1 MDTTRWQRL
10 EAVFDAVADLPAGA
24 ARHERVVALCE
35 GDVALA
41 ADVEALLDEETR
53 LNETDSHHDP
63 HLGLRLGPYEVV
75 RLAARGGMAAVY
87 EGRRVDGAFDQRVAI
102 KIMDV
107 RLHDPALLAQF
118 RAERQILA
126 ALEHPML
133 TRVHDGGVTTLGEP
147 YLVMEFVNG
156 VPIDRH
162 CDERRLRLAE
172 RVMLMQAVCD
182 GVSFAHRSLV
192 LHRDLKPS
200 NILVTGDGH
209 VKVVDFGTATLL
221 QPERLATI
229 STAPL
234 TPAYASPEQLTGR
247 PVGTASDQY
256 SLGVVLY
263 ELLTGAPAFGERS
276 SLMASVERAM
286 AGATPSTTDTAI
298 SAPAASARQTSV
310 KALKRQLAGDL
321 GTIVCKALAT
331 EPGDRYASVQHLADD
346 LGRWRDGDP
355 IQGRPPT
362 FTYRTSR
369 FVRRHWV
376 ATSIAGTLALAL
388 AVATAASLFQARAA
402 RAQEARARAEG
413 TRAQTESARARQLN
427 RFLTEMLASASPIGN
442 APTAARS
449 GSLTVRELLDTASAS
464 VDRTLGDSPEVE
476 AEMRHT
482 LGRTYLGIGA
492 LDQAE
497 AQFDRALALYRQL
510 GDVAGAASTLAQ
522 HGRSRVL
529 RGQPDRAAPFL
540 REAIALAQARGSE
553 PDATVLTD
561 AMNNLALTITTSRPA
576 DPEAI
581 ALLRESVRIADAH
594 GLTSANVVAMMQA
607 LGNQLMISGALA
619 ESEAVLREALARADR
634 VAPDHPTRLYV
645 LRSLSELLRTQG
657 HDAEAARVGQ
667 AAAEGA
673 ARAWPADYPFQFAFL
688 LTWGR
693 ALALTDDLERALAV
707 LTDADERAA
716 RTRPAGH
723 PDIATVRL
731 GLGVVHRRSGRF
743 DRAESTLREALAIL
757 AKYPDIRHTRAHVLG
772 ELGLTLR
779 ASGRRNAGEALLA
792 ESHTIYRELLGDLH
806 PFTVRAK
813 ARLAGAP
820 D

>member
-1 MDTTRWQRL
+1 
-10 EAVFDAVADLPAGA
+10 
-24 ARHERVVALCE
+24 
-35 GDVALA
+35 
-41 ADVEALLDEETR
+41 
-53 LNETDSHHDP
+53 
-63 HLGLRLGPYEVV
+63 
-75 RLAARGGMAAVY
+75 
-87 EGRRVDGAFDQRVAI
+87 
-102 KIMDV
+102 
-107 RLHDPALLAQF
+107 
-118 RAERQILA
+118 
-126 ALEHPML
+126 
-133 TRVHDGGVTTLGEP
+133 
-147 YLVMEFVNG
+147 
-156 VPIDRH
+156 
-162 CDERRLRLAE
+162 
-172 RVMLMQAVCD
+172 
-182 GVSFAHRSLV
+182 
-192 LHRDLKPS
+192 
-200 NILVTGDGH
+200 
-209 VKVVDFGTATLL
+209 
-221 QPERLATI
+221 
-229 STAPL
+229 
-234 TPAYASPEQLTGR
+234 
-247 PVGTASDQY
+247 
-256 SLGVVLY
+256 
-263 ELLTGAPAFGERS
+263 
-276 SLMASVERAM
+276 
-286 AGATPSTTDTAI
+286 
-298 SAPAASARQTSV
+298 
-310 KALKRQLAGDL
+310 
-321 GTIVCKALAT
+321 
-331 EPGDRYASVQHLADD
+331 
-346 LGRWRDGDP
+346 
-355 IQGRPPT
+355 
-362 FTYRTSR
+362 
-369 FVRRHWV
+369 
-376 ATSIAGTLALAL
+376 
-388 AVATAASLFQARAA
+388 
-402 RAQEARARAEG
+402 
-413 TRAQTESARARQLN
+413 
-427 RFLTEMLASASPIGN
+427 
-442 APTAARS
+442 
-449 GSLTVRELLDTASAS
+449 
-464 VDRTLGDSPEVE
+464 
-476 AEMRHT
+476 
-482 LGRTYLGIGA
+482 
-492 LDQAE
+492 
-497 AQFDRALALYRQL
+497 
-510 GDVAGAASTLAQ
+510 
-522 HGRSRVL
+522 VL

-693 ALALTDDLERALAV
+693 ALAQTDDLERALAV